1 MSHESVTYLKEE
13 VPVWLC
19 TWGTCMALIPAAT
32 RSDAKALVRA
42 RDEQLAPGR
51 TPLRGIEARRATE
64 RDRQMLDRISEDL
77 AEVDARAAESDR

>member
-1 MSHESVTYLKEE
+1 MADPPVYLTDT

-64 RDRQMLDRISEDL
+64 RDRQMLNRINEDL
-77 AEVDARAAESDR
+77 DALDARAESGR